1 MSNHKDSS
9 PTNTDDTSTPSG
21 NHTTTSDATTATTG
35 NTNDKLN
42 VPNTRYHHHRRR
54 SGSQPTTTSSY
65 LSSLSPNNSN
75 NFTPASNNTLTPLDI
90 ARLTSSMSSTSSSKS
105 PSSSSFA
112 STNSSS
118 STSSFGCNAFPPT
131 SVNHHLHSTIT
142 HSLSN
147 PNLTLLYTNT
157 STNNIN
163 NSTKANSPSAVS
175 NSSIVTHLIPP
186 LFLNRQL
193 TTPSPPPQMN
203 HSNSNIISNTPN
215 YFKNSPAF
223 GSSLPMPRKRRTTL
237 QRNGSNFITDN
248 LLDLYLKSG
257 VGTNSFGVGSLS
269 QDNTGSISPT
279 SYVTSYGGVHTIH
292 DNYYGNIDNNSQNQ
306 QFRYHTKVDI
316 IDVIY
321 SDSASN
327 IHMPYQ
333 QYQILLHNQQSQKR
347 ASNSHLNGALQDSI
361 WNEPMSPTKKG
372 HYDDLSSSSTSTPNN
387 SNQKGPHL
395 IYVLRVR
402 KGSMFSRSWI
412 LEKRYSQFSKLH
424 KALVKEHKQKMK
436 SISQKGASELELPKL
451 PPKMLIGNFK
461 PENVQKRKEALQTYL
476 DLICKGNSELDSY
489 FSSEPKESEYL
500 SYESVI
506 EFLKLDIEEI
516 APIYRLSNDLFLSI
530 FQFCI
535 FEEIFP
541 VLSLVCKWW
550 NRIIYQSFKSLD
562 MVYCNENVFFLKVS
576 VAIDTIEDL
585 SNLILRFNNL
595 VNLRLHRFY
604 ELDDKRLNV
613 IIKNCRY
620 LENMEIVDCGLILPT
635 VPLFRY
641 RTVTLTEYTTMKTVD
656 FSNNRKLY
664 NILFKN
670 EMNEFGQPSRPS
682 NISNT
687 INNNNGNPTIST
699 INIRNSPPSSIYPI
713 GQSLF
718 HLDLTNTVITDDTLC
733 EILIKLNGVLQTL
746 NISQCKKLVNP
757 LIEMRHLE
765 TLVMRY
771 CTNVTKPILKCNG
784 LQYLDISYTNINDEA
799 LFTGIVQ
806 QKTSVDLLT
815 LRANSCHQLKQPRL
829 PIGIP
834 LEVQI
839 DSPLAMIHNP
849 PTIII
854 QAFSK
859 LFRLELSACCNL
871 KEPQFEFSSN
881 SQLHYVDLRIS
892 PVSSSTVRA
901 VLEYMNSRIEQ
912 LKQQFAVPMIP
923 FRPNSP
929 PPQEARLI
937 TNAVEAF
944 DVFQPQLDFANAYPN
959 TSSSSASNS
968 NIHNT
973 NIRAQPP
980 QRRQSFGSTATPRH
994 QIAMASSNGIFA
1006 FLL

>member
-1 MSNHKDSS
+1 MSNNDDPS
-9 PTNTDDTSTPSG
+9 P
-21 NHTTTSDATTATTG
+21 NHTTTTPGHTCPPTTTTG
-35 NTNDKLN
+35 NNDKQLN
-42 VPNTRYHHHRRR
+42 VPNTRYHHHHRRR
-54 SGSQPTTTSSY
+54 SGSQPTLTTTSY
-65 LSSLSPNNSN
+65 LSSSN
-75 NFTPASNNTLTPLDI
+75 HFSPASNNNTLTPLDI
-90 ARLTSSMSSTSSSKS
+90 ARLTSSMSSTSSS
-105 PSSSSFA
+105 SSSSSA
-112 STNSSS
+112 SATSST
-118 STSSFGCNAFPPT
+118 TSSFGHNAFPPT

-147 PNLTLLYTNT
+147 PNLTLLYTNSS
-157 STNNIN
+157 STNNH
-163 NSTKANSPSAVS
+163 STKVNSPSAVS

-186 LFLNRQL
+186 LFLTNRQL
-193 TTPSPPPQMN
+193 TSPSPPPQMN

-257 VGTNSFGVGSLS
+257 VGTNSFGTAFLS

-279 SYVTSYGGVHTIH
+279 SYVTSYGGAPTIH
-292 DNYYGNIDNNSQNQ
+292 DNYYGGGVDHSSQSQ
-306 QFRYHTKVDI
+306 QFTYHTKVDI

-321 SDSASN
+321 SDIANN

-333 QYQILLHNQQSQKR
+333 QYQLLLHNQHSQKR

-372 HYDDLSSSSTSTPNN
+372 HYDDLSSTSSSTTTPNY

-395 IYVLRVR
+395 IYILRVR
-402 KGSMFSRSWI
+402 KGNMFSRSWI

-451 PPKMLIGNFK
+451 PPKLLIGNFK
-461 PENVQKRKEALQTYL
+461 PENVQKRKESLQTYL
-476 DLICKGNSELDSY
+476 DLVCKGNSELESY
-489 FSSEPKESEYL
+489 FSSEAKDSEYL
-500 SYESVI
+500 SYTSVI
-506 EFLKLDIEEI
+506 EFLKLDIEET
-516 APIYRLSNDLFLSI
+516 APIYKLSNDLFLSI

-604 ELDDKRLNV
+604 ELDDKRLNI

-620 LENMEIVDCGLILPT
+620 LENIEIVDCGLILPT
-635 VPLFRY
+635 IPLFRY

-670 EMNEFGQPSRPS
+670 EMNELGQPSRSSNSSS
-682 NISNT
+682 NI
-687 INNNNGNPTIST
+687 NNNGNPISSSRV
-699 INIRNSPPSSIYPI
+699 RNSLSSSIYPI

-718 HLDLTNTVITDDTLC
+718 HLDLTNTAITDDTLC
-733 EILIKLNGVLQTL
+733 EILNKLNGVLHTL

-757 LIEMRHLE
+757 VIEMRHLE
-765 TLVMRY
+765 TLVMRH

-799 LFTGIVQ
+799 LFNGIVQ

-815 LRANSCHQLKQPRL
+815 LRANSCHQLRQPRL

-834 LEVQI
+834 LEVQV
-839 DSPLAMIHNP
+839 DSPLTMMSNI
-849 PTIII
+849 PTIITI
-854 QAFSK
+854 HAFFK
-859 LFRLELSACCNL
+859 LFRLEMSACCNL
-871 KEPQFEFSSN
+871 KDPQFEFSSN
-881 SQLHYVDLRIS
+881 SQLHYVDLRIT
-892 PVSSSTVRA
+892 PVSSSMLRTVEA
-901 VLEYMNSRIEQ
+901 YMNSRIEQ
-912 LKQQFAVPMIP
+912 IKQQQQQPLPINLP

-929 PPQEARLI
+929 QQEARLI
-937 TNAVEAF
+937 TSAVEAF

-959 TSSSSASNS
+959 AASTASSSSTTTSV
-968 NIHNT
+968 
-973 NIRAQPP
+973 RVQPP
-980 QRRQSFGSTATPRH
+980 QRRQSFGSVTPRH
-994 QIAMASSNGIFA
+994 HIVSSNGIFA
-1006 FLL
+1006 LLA